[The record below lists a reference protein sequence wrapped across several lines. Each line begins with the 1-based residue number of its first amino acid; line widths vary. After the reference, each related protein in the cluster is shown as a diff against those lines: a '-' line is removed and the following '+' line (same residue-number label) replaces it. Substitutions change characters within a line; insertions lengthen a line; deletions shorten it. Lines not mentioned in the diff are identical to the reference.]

1 MFEVLMIVALSLLS
15 IAILL
20 NIYRAVKG
28 PSAADRVL
36 ALDAIGI
43 NLIAGSAVLSVL
55 LHTHAFLDLILLVG
69 ILSFIGTIAF
79 ARFVERGVVIERKR

>member
-28 PSAADRVL
+28 PSGADRVL

-43 NLIAGSAVLSVL
+43 NLIAGSAVLIRAAAHPRL
-55 LHTHAFLDLILLVG
+55 FGFDPACRHPFFHRDDRLCPICGKGCRH
-69 ILSFIGTIAF
+69 
-79 ARFVERGVVIERKR
+79 